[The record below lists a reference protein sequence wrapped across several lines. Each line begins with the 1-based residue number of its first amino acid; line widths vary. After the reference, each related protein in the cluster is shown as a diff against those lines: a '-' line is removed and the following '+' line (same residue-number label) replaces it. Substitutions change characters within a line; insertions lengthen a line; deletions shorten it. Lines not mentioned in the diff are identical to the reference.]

1 MTRSSIQAGKAVI
14 LVDVVD
20 KASASF
26 RGITNRIT
34 QISKG
39 LSNLGTNAAGGAFLS
54 GFAVKGIVNN
64 FISFEDKI
72 LNLTAKLGYF
82 GIASKKQDM
91 VIKDLTKTIID
102 LGMVTSYT
110 SAEVA
115 DAAIA
120 LAQAGFTTDELKGS
134 LKGVLD
140 LARGTGYSLGEAGD
154 LMANAIRT
162 FNLFSKDDS
171 YEQRMQKVNYISSM
185 FVKAT
190 RLGTVEI
197 QDLRE
202 SLKYVGGTANNLGGS
217 LATVLGFLVQASESG
232 LKASLAG
239 TSMGTALQNLV
250 NNLEQLQAQLPSF
263 QMFFEIAED
272 GTKKLDFAATFKS
285 LTQLTN
291 KMDVISKVKLFQDIF
306 NIRGARF
313 VSSIQEMENV
323 ARFIKEI
330 AGAGNESQLAAA
342 TMESGLGGA
351 LRRTTSAF
359 EALNIAVGY
368 VFKDS
373 GKAFLNFTTIL
384 VERLKNVVDQHKGFI
399 ALLILSPGILA
410 ATAVGALGLSFAL
423 NRVVQV
429 LRLLSPLVKGV
440 QFLGGSVTGTFSQ
453 IQQGI
458 KASSAVKAGKL
469 AAYRKS
475 QEAVL
480 RAQLSVDKALAT
492 AAAKKTAESQAKAT
506 AKVMAGPKVQRLA
519 EAKQSMLSAGI
530 KAGMLSPEQVQKAKG
545 PGVISRILTARAERR
560 EIQSQIKLEKI
571 LSEQQVRKN
580 KLALDKVVDTP
591 VKEAER
597 IGKTVEYQ
605 KASIHYKR
613 EGVRLDQ
620 KAKDAQQGLDT
631 LKSRAAN
638 ATKAREMAMMNARH
652 ERFNLGAE
660 EAIAP
665 ENMRKKT
672 PAQKKE
678 RTAQIERNKRR
689 MQLDNFISTESGK
702 QARVAERIAAAEK
715 RVAAI
720 KNASLKATKLST
732 TYAGRAKRVVDQI
745 GVAERINFTNSI
757 KRTAIISRSTAQGAA
772 SAARISRAGTAL
784 RSASFG
790 RALFGGA
797 SFAKIFT
804 GIASGAKTVATL
816 AVSFT
821 RLTMSVSRFVFS
833 WNFVGLA
840 INALLLFGNRI
851 PVIANAFKALGDGL
865 GSAFGEL
872 GKIANYA
879 GPAIKVFTLAFQAFQ
894 DGNGE
899 LGMQALAAGFSG
911 LVDIIQNQLTAAWN
925 AFLEK
930 TMHIWN
936 FFNQI
941 WVIVKNIGAALFEGI
956 VQNFGMLFG
965 SLTEKLGPIAELF
978 TGGGGSIAAVVTG
991 IATGIIAAINF
1002 ISSLFVKLQY
1012 WTDNFIVNLKLA
1024 FADIIGSIPGMGKAG
1039 EKIRIEA
1046 ETDNYAAQGRRN
1058 DALFA
1063 IKQGGDKQQKEIVD
1077 ALKTSAEE
1085 LSTVATL
1092 EKSKANSR
1100 SEQTSR
1106 RLLESSAYIE
1116 QVLAQGAAQRQAQQ
1130 DLLASEQMQ
1139 QGTRRGTT
1147 PGAGGISEAAKMFQF
1162 KLDNVVSS
1170 IQNVNNKAL
1179 KDTSTQLEEQ
1189 QTTNKKLDQLISVV
1203 KTQGM

>member
-20 KASASF
+20 RASASF
-26 RGITNRIT
+26 RGITNKIT

-54 GFAVKGIVNN
+54 GFAVKGIINN

-91 VIKDLTKTIID
+91 IMKDLVKTIVE
-102 LGMVTSYT
+102 LGMVTSY
-110 SAEVA
+110 SSSQVA
-115 DAAIA
+115 DAAIS
-120 LAQAGFTTDELKGS
+120 LAQAGFSVDELKGS

-140 LARGTGYSLGEAGD
+140 LARGTGYSLGETAD
-154 LMANAIRT
+154 LMANTIRT
-162 FNLFSKDDS
+162 FNLFSESDS
-171 YEQRMQKVNYISSM
+171 YEQKMEKVNYLSSM

-190 RLGTVEI
+190 RLGTIEI
-197 QDLRE
+197 VDLRE
-202 SLKYVGGTANNLGGS
+202 SLKYAGGTANNLGAS
-217 LATVLGFLVQASESG
+217 IATVLGLLVQTSEAG

-239 TSMGTALQNLV
+239 TSMGTAFLNLIQNLDK
-250 NNLEQLQAQLPSF
+250 LQERVPGF
-263 QMFFEIAED
+263 QMFVEEIQRGLDGEITGGSIDFEKTFSSLEVALSQMDKI
-272 GTKKLDFAATFKS
+272 TKTKLI
-285 LTQLTN
+285 Q
-291 KMDVISKVKLFQDIF
+291 DVF
-306 NIRGARF
+306 NIRGGRF
-313 VSSIQEMENV
+313 LASIMGEMANV
-323 ARFIKEI
+323 RKFKEEI

-384 VERLKNVVDQHKGFI
+384 VERLKSVVDQHKGFI

-423 NRVVQV
+423 NRIVQV
-429 LRLLSPLVKGV
+429 LRLAKPLVSSVG
-440 QFLGGSVTGTFSQ
+440 FLGSSISGGLGTLNDIIGGSA
-453 IQQGI
+453 
-458 KASSAVKAGKL
+458 KAKAAKI
-469 AAYRKS
+469 AAYKKS
-475 QEAVL
+475 QEAVFK
-480 RAQLSVDKALAT
+480 AQIAVDQAFAA
-492 AAAKKTAESQAKAT
+492 AAAKKSATAQANAMARVMSGKKMQTLISATMKMQQARTAAGMGPSIFARFAPSKLLAGYGRMGKNAKALT
-506 AKVMAGPKVQRLA
+506 SGSIAAAYQMMGMPFMSAKEMWIGLNNIVK
-519 EAKQSMLSAGI
+519 GI
-530 KAGMLSPEQVQKAKG
+530 KAG
-545 PGVISRILTARAERR
+545 GVMIAGAISSARKNIAPYLIKLTADFSNRLTGSKSIAGTKG
-560 EIQSQIKLEKI
+560 IFQYFK
-571 LSEQQVRKN
+571 QVRSGLATGHVPN
-580 KLALDKVVDTP
+580 ILNTQKLTSSMSLLK
-591 VKEAER
+591 
-597 IGKTVEYQ
+597 G
-605 KASIHYKR
+605 SS
-613 EGVRLDQ
+613 L
-620 KAKDAQQGLDT
+620 AK
-631 LKSRAAN
+631 
-638 ATKAREMAMMNARH
+638 M
-652 ERFNLGAE
+652 
-660 EAIAP
+660 
-665 ENMRKKT
+665 
-672 PAQKKE
+672 
-678 RTAQIERNKRR
+678 
-689 MQLDNFISTESGK
+689 
-702 QARVAERIAAAEK
+702 
-715 RVAAI
+715 
-720 KNASLKATKLST
+720 
-732 TYAGRAKRVVDQI
+732 
-745 GVAERINFTNSI
+745 
-757 KRTAIISRSTAQGAA
+757 
-772 SAARISRAGTAL
+772 
-784 RSASFG
+784 
-790 RALFGGA
+790 
-797 SFAKIFT
+797 FT
-804 GIASGAKTVATL
+804 GFASGARTIGTL
-816 AVSFT
+816 AMSFT
-821 RLTMSVSRFVFS
+821 RLSMSLGRFIFS

-872 GKIANYA
+872 GKIATYA

-978 TGGGGSIAAVVTG
+978 TGGGGNIAAVISG

-1012 WTDNFIVNLKLA
+1012 WTDSFISSLKMA
-1024 FADIIGSIPGMGKAG
+1024 FGDIIDNIPGTGSAG
-1039 EKIRIEA
+1039 ATIKQNAIN
-1046 ETDNYAAQGRRN
+1046 DDLSAQARRN

-1063 IKQGGDKQQKEIVD
+1063 IKNGGDAQQKEIID

-1085 LSTVATL
+1085 LSAVARQN
-1092 EKSKANSR
+1092 KDSANSR
-1100 SEQTSR
+1100 SQQTSN
-1106 RLLESSAYIE
+1106 RLLDSAAYIE
-1116 QVLAQGAAQRQAQQ
+1116 QVLAQNAAQRQAQQ
-1130 DLLASEQMQ
+1130 DLLASQQMQ
-1139 QGTRRGTT
+1139 QGTRNSS
-1147 PGAGGISEAAKMFQF
+1147 PGGGLGEAAKMFQF
-1162 KLDNVVSS
+1162 KLDSVVSS